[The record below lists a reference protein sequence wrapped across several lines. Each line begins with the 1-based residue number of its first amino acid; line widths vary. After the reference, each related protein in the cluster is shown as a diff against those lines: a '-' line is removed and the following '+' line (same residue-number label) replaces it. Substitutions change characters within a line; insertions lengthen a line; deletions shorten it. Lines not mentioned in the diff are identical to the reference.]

1 MPREYAEFDGMPEEF
16 TKLIPGIAE
25 RREPLRAEL
34 RDAFLESRRH
44 TQMVFES
51 LQHDVRMLIEQVA
64 TIIAKLDARQR

>member
-1 MPREYAEFDGMPEEF
+1 MPREYAELGGMPDEF
-16 TKLIPGIAE
+16 TKLIPESAE
-25 RREPLRAEL
+25 RREQLRAEL
-34 RDAFLESRRH
+34 RDGLLESRRH